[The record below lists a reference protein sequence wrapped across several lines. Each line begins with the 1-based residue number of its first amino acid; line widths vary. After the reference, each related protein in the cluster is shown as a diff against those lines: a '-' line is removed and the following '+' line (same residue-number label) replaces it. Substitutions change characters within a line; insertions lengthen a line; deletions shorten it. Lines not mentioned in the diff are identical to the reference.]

1 MSSALS
7 SPALNRP
14 VRTLTTR
21 RSRRRQR
28 RLSWEGRCPSLPPSY
43 QQCAL
48 KICDPTFMYW
58 GYILEGLSGTLQ
70 RRGGCLLTWTQRY
83 MAYKE
88 MGLSLYRKTEA
99 TGSQDVLPKAVTGSS
114 ASGCVCVINNRS
126 TYCLPPT
133 PLTRCWLECRKQ
145 VTAACRRA
153 FRASN
158 TTVPQSKGDQFWAKR
173 GHKKG
178 DLDDIKREPKMHK
191 AGNPLLVAGLSGPT
205 TLADFSSA
213 SFLWNL

>member
-1 MSSALS
+1 
-7 SPALNRP
+7 
-14 VRTLTTR
+14 
-21 RSRRRQR
+21 
-28 RLSWEGRCPSLPPSY
+28 
-43 QQCAL
+43 
-48 KICDPTFMYW
+48 MYW
-58 GYILEGLSGTLQ
+58 GYSLEGWGISGTLQ
-70 RRGGCLLTWTQRY
+70 RRGGFLLTWTQRY

-114 ASGCVCVINNRS
+114 ASGCLCVINNRS

-158 TTVPQSKGDQFWAKR
+158 ISRFLLCFISLKFVTLIFVMKYNGQIQIQNKVTRCLSPYGQTDR
-173 GHKKG
+173 EKKSEKSI
-178 DLDDIKREPKMHK
+178 LII
-191 AGNPLLVAGLSGPT
+191 L
-205 TLADFSSA
+205 
-213 SFLWNL
+213 

>member
-1 MSSALS
+1 
-7 SPALNRP
+7 
-14 VRTLTTR
+14 
-21 RSRRRQR
+21 
-28 RLSWEGRCPSLPPSY
+28 
-43 QQCAL
+43 
-48 KICDPTFMYW
+48 MYW

-133 PLTRCWLECRKQ
+133 ALTRCWLECRKQ

-158 TTVPQSKGDQFWAKR
+158 TTVPQSKGDQILSNF
-173 GHKKG
+173 
-178 DLDDIKREPKMHK
+178 DDIKRRPQMHK
-191 AGNPLLVAGLSGPT
+191 AGNPLLVAGLLGP
-205 TLADFSSA
+205 
-213 SFLWNL
+213 